1 MEGGENKQQSAM
13 EKEEKKEVDISL
25 KELSRRL
32 QDFAMERDWEQYHS
46 PRNLLLAM
54 VRKIFFV
61 SLFSASIFF
70 VENTSYLFPLKL
82 IRVDFES
89 IFIKNSHL
97 DFKPTIF
104 LTLSF
109 ITRLKIDF

>member
-1 MEGGENKQQSAM
+1 MEGGENKQLSAM

-54 VRKIFFV
+54 VRKIFFYLNLNFFV
-61 SLFSASIFF
+61 SLFSATIIF
-70 VENTSYLFPLKL
+70 VENMSYLFPLKL
-82 IRVDFES
+82 IRVGFE
-89 IFIKNSHL
+89 FFQ
-97 DFKPTIF
+97 DIF
-104 LTLSF
+104 LIQKFNFHKEFSF
-109 ITRLKIDF
+109 